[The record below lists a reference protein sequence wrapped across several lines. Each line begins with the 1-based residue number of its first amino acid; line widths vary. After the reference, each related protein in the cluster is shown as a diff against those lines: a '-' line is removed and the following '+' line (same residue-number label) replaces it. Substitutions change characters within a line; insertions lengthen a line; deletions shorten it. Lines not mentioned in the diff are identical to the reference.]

1 MSFERATRRGLA
13 VAVLALGLA
22 SASAASAASAEN
34 RAAARKH
41 LGKAEE
47 LRKRGKLAE
56 ACGHLEEVER
66 LDPKLPTL
74 LELAEC
80 TEKLGKIVEAQAWWS
95 LARDRAKR
103 DEKPQSRERAE
114 ARLAAVQKRV
124 ARLTL
129 QLAAGVPA
137 GAQVLL
143 DDVALEPAS
152 LGGALP
158 MNPGDHVVLVKLAG
172 HEDAKYAVK
181 LAPGEN
187 QTLPIAAG
195 PAAAA
200 PAAPVA
206 AAPPPPPV
214 APSPPPP
221 VASAPPP
228 QAAAPAPVGWWSGP
242 RTAGVIAGLVGIAAI
257 GGGSALV
264 AASDGGSSVDSRLS
278 LGAVSIVSGGVLLL
292 SGVVLLASAPSTD
305 AQHAGV
311 TVTPT
316 LLVARNATVLGAVGE
331 F

>member
-13 VAVLALGLA
+13 VAALALGLA

-41 LGKAEE
+41 LGQAEE

-80 TEKLGKIVEAQAWWS
+80 TEKLGKMVEAQAWWS

-143 DDVALEPAS
+143 DDVPLEPAS

-181 LAPGEN
+181 LAAGEN
-187 QTLPIAAG
+187 QTLPIAPG
-195 PAAAA
+195 PAAA
-200 PAAPVA
+200 PRAAPVA
-206 AAPPPPPV
+206 AAPPPPAV

-221 VASAPPP
+221 VASAPP
-228 QAAAPAPVGWWSGP
+228 QAAAPAPAGWWSGP
-242 RTAGVIAGLVGIAAI
+242 RTAGVIAGLVGVAAI

-264 AASDGGSSVDSRLS
+264 AASNGGSSVDSRLS

-292 SGVVLLASAPSTD
+292 SGVVLLASTPSD
-305 AQHAGV
+305 GAQHAGV